1 MNLYE
6 IFSLDRIKLHL
17 QSSHKD
23 EVFEELT
30 NFLVEK
36 ISFLNS
42 EEILTAL
49 RTREQKMTTGL
60 KNGIAV
66 PHGRTSLIEG
76 ITGVLGISDQG
87 IDYDALDKKSVHYV
101 FLFLSDPSTQ
111 QEHLSLLSQI
121 GRLAEDKHLLYQF
134 STAETPEKIY
144 SLLKSS
150 IL

>member
-1 MNLYE
+1 MNLHE
-6 IFSLDRIKLHL
+6 IYTPDRIKLHL
-17 QSSHKD
+17 HSSHKD

-30 NFLVEK
+30 NFLAK
-36 ISFLNS
+36 QIPLSNA

-49 RTREQKMTTGL
+49 RTREQKMTTGI

-87 IDYDALDKKSVHYV
+87 IDYDALDKKPVHYV

-111 QEHLSLLSQI
+111 QEHLNLLSHI
-121 GRLAEDKHLLYQF
+121 GKLAEDKQLLYKF
-134 STAETPEKIY
+134 STAETPEKIH